1 MAWRMVDKMSRMG
14 MEPEGFDE
22 IRIEDLEIFAHHGV
36 YPEENEK
43 GQPFIVRAVLY
54 TDTRNAGREDNLEF
68 STNYGEVCHFLTRYL
83 QEHTCKLIETVAEN
97 AAREVLHSF
106 GLIRAVDLEI
116 RKPQAPIGLPF
127 GCVSVKIRRGWHRV
141 YLSAGSNM
149 GDRRSYLEQGITA
162 LDGVRDIRVRK
173 VSHLLATKPYGGVE
187 QEDFLNCTIEL
198 DTLLTP
204 GELLDELNR
213 MEAEAGRER
222 TVRWG
227 PRTLDLDILFYDKLE
242 YEDDRLIIP
251 HVDMHNREFVLRPL
265 AELAPN
271 LRHPVLHRTVSQML
285 KDLTELN
292 GTCSGQAADTAGQNE
307 HTAR

>member
-1 MAWRMVDKMSRMG
+1 MAWRMVDKISRMG
-14 MEPEGFDE
+14 MDTASYDE

-43 GQPFIVRAVLY
+43 GQLFLVRAVLY
-54 TDTRNAGREDNLEF
+54 TDTRNAGREDNLEL
-68 STNYGEVCHFLTRYL
+68 STNYGEVCHFLTRYI
-83 QEHTCKLIETVAEN
+83 QEHTYKLIETVAEN
-97 AAREVLHSF
+97 AAGELLHHF
-106 GLIRAVDLEI
+106 GLIRAVELEI

-127 GCVSVKIRRGWHRV
+127 GCVSVKIRRAWHRV

-162 LDGVRDIRVRK
+162 LDGVRDIHVRK

-187 QEDFLNCTIEL
+187 QEDFLNCAIEL

-204 GELLDELNR
+204 GELLEELNR
-213 MEAEAGRER
+213 IEAEAGRER
-222 TVRWG
+222 TLRWG

-271 LRHPVLHRTVSQML
+271 LRHPVLHRTVSEL
-285 KDLTELN
+285 LGSLPELTDI
-292 GTCSGQAADTAGQNE
+292 CSGQVADTAGQNE
-307 HTAR
+307 YTDR